1 MLLPFSKMVSG
12 NFYVSILYL
21 TSCWSREKKVSFFVS
36 SLNSITKDQLR
47 KSLILLK
54 YEGNRF
60 VFWVLW
66 LSPSKLFLIRFL
78 LLSVQFATILLAPFE
93 ASKLGLVC
101 FPKRSPFVSC
111 WPNKHC
117 RLLYFNRHAARSR
130 I

>member
-21 TSCWSREKKVSFFVS
+21 TSCWSREKKVSFFVC

-47 KSLILLK
+47 NSLILLK
-54 YEGNRF
+54 YEGNHF
-60 VFWVLW
+60 AFWVLW
-66 LSPSKLFLIRFL
+66 LSPNLFLIRFL
-78 LLSVQFATILLAPFE
+78 VLSVQFATIHLAPFE
-93 ASKLGLVC
+93 ASKLG
-101 FPKRSPFVSC
+101 PKRSPFVSC

-117 RLLYFNRHAARSR
+117 RLLYFNRHASRSR